1 MEIGL
6 EYGGNYMKPTTIT
19 KHSKIINIL
28 LIITSLSILT
38 IWTVFEVN
46 TYYIS
51 TATITMLDIATLIY
65 KIVSGILLLYSGII
79 FYNNFKNTEKV
90 DGLLYMLIAAI
101 CMFILSLLNVV
112 YGILVWMLAGA
123 SLYKLI
129 KQTKT

>member
-1 MEIGL
+1 
-6 EYGGNYMKPTTIT
+6 MKPTTIT

-51 TATITMLDIATLIY
+51 TATITMLDSANLVY
-65 KIVSGILLLYSGII
+65 KIISGILLLYSSVI
-79 FYNNFKNTEKV
+79 FYNNFKNTEKI
-90 DGLLYMLIAAI
+90 DGLLYMLIASI
-101 CMFILSLLNVV
+101 FMLILSLLNVV
-112 YGILVWMLAGA
+112 YGILIWMLAGV
-123 SLYKLI
+123 SLYRLI

>member
-1 MEIGL
+1 
-6 EYGGNYMKPTTIT
+6 MKPTTIT

-38 IWTVFEVN
+38 VWTVFEVN

-51 TATITMLDIATLIY
+51 TATITMLDIANLVY
-65 KIVSGILLLYSGII
+65 KIVSGILLVYSSVI
-79 FYNNFKNTEKV
+79 FYNNFKNTKKI
-90 DGLLYMLIAAI
+90 DGLLYMLIASI
-101 CMFILSLLNVV
+101 FMLILSLLNVV
-112 YGILVWMLAGA
+112 YGILIWMLAGS

>member
-1 MEIGL
+1 METGL
-6 EYGGNYMKPTTIT
+6 GYGGNYMKTTDIT
-19 KHSKIINIL
+19 KHSKTINIL

-51 TATITMLDIATLIY
+51 NATIAMLDIANLVY
-65 KIVSGILLLYSGII
+65 KIISGILLLYSSVI
-79 FYNNFKNTEKV
+79 FYNNFKNEEKV
-90 DGLLYMLIAAI
+90 DGILYMLIASI
-101 CMFILSLLNVV
+101 FMLILSLLNVV
-112 YGILVWMLAGA
+112 YGILIWMLAGA

>member
-1 MEIGL
+1 
-6 EYGGNYMKPTTIT
+6 MKPTTII

-46 TYYIS
+46 AYYIS
-51 TATITMLDIATLIY
+51 TATITMLDIANLVY
-65 KIVSGILLLYSGII
+65 KIISGILLLYSSVI

-90 DGLLYMLIAAI
+90 DGILYMLIAAI
-101 CMFILSLLNVV
+101 CMLILSLLNVV
-112 YGILVWMLAGA
+112 YGILIWMLAGV

>member
-1 MEIGL
+1 
-6 EYGGNYMKPTTIT
+6 MKTTTIA

-51 TATITMLDIATLIY
+51 TATITMLDIATLVY
-65 KIVSGILLLYSGII
+65 KIISGILLLYSSVI
-79 FYNNFKNTEKV
+79 FYSNYKNKEKV
-90 DGLLYMLIAAI
+90 DGLPYMLIASI
-101 CMFILSLLNVV
+101 SMLILSLLNVV
-112 YGILVWMLAGA
+112 YGILIWMLAGA

>member
-1 MEIGL
+1 VEIGL
-6 EYGGNYMKPTTIT
+6 GYGGNYMKPTTII

-28 LIITSLSILT
+28 LIITSLFILT

-46 TYYIS
+46 AYYIS
-51 TATITMLDIATLIY
+51 TATITMLDIANLVY
-65 KIVSGILLLYSGII
+65 KIISGILLLYSSVI

-90 DGLLYMLIAAI
+90 DGILYMLIASI
-101 CMFILSLLNVV
+101 CMLILSLLNVV
-112 YGILVWMLAGA
+112 YGILIWMLAGV